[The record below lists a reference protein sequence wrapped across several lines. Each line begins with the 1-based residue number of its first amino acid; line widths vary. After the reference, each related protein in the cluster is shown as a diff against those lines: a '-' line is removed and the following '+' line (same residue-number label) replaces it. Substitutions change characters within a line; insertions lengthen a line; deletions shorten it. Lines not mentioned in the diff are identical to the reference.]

1 MKSNIYGSVEGILAY
16 IDVASSDTG
25 MGSSALAYAKQ
36 ASLSSSICIDG
47 KSISVNHIYDA
58 VIPPNIPANFNAI
71 IIQLTSEDRQFLG
84 VDVRSK
90 ETHTVIGTVTFKID
104 ERYFARLHKAVERL
118 PHTALRK
125 ILPNREVFNKRKY
138 EILPEK
144 IEWPLYKQ
152 DNRSENEK
160 RTLELDHEQFKALTM
175 MMNSNAALP
184 FIILGPFGT
193 GKTRLLA
200 RTAYN
205 MVCGD
210 RNTRNKVLLVAH
222 HQSSADTLINI
233 FSDLGNCRINVV
245 RVCKVNDYRSEQNE
259 GIDYIPINDI
269 RDGGN
274 DLDGYDIVV
283 TTLGTSH
290 SLFFKVKEYK
300 RSGYFTHIF
309 IDEGAQTREP
319 EAIIPLCFAGE
330 NTKIVIAGDHCQV
343 TIVDQGLT
351 NYMVKKA
358 NLCCIAQNM
367 L

>member
-1 MKSNIYGSVEGILAY
+1 MKSNIYGCVNGILAY

-71 IIQLTSEDRQFLG
+71 IIQLTSEDRKFLG
-84 VDVRSK
+84 VDMRSK
-90 ETHTVIGTVTFKID
+90 ETHTMIGSVTFKID
-104 ERYFARLHKAVERL
+104 ESYFARLHKAVERL
-118 PHTALRK
+118 PQTALRK
-125 ILPNREVFNKRKY
+125 ILPNREVFNKTGY

-144 IEWPLYKQ
+144 IEWPPLKL
-152 DNRSENEK
+152 DKHGKKEK
-160 RTLELDHEQFKALTM
+160 RLELDHEQLEALTM

-205 MVCGD
+205 MVCG
-210 RNTRNKVLLVAH
+210 RNIRNKVLLVAH
-222 HQSSADTLINI
+222 HQSSADTLVNI
-233 FSDLGNCRINVV
+233 FSDLGNRHINVV
-245 RVCKVNDYRSEQNE
+245 RVCKVNDYRSKRNQ
-259 GIDYIPINDI
+259 GIYYIPINDI

-274 DLDGYDIVV
+274 YLDGYNIVV
-283 TTLGTSH
+283 TTLGTSY
-290 SLFFKVKEYK
+290 SLFFKVKEDK

-343 TIVDQGLT
+343 TIVDQF
-351 NYMVKKA
+351 MV
-358 NLCCIAQNM
+358 
-367 L
+367 

>member
-1 MKSNIYGSVEGILAY
+1 MKSSIYGSVDGILAY
-16 IDVASSDTG
+16 IDIASSNTG

-36 ASLSSSICIDG
+36 ASLSSSICIAG
-47 KSISVNHIYDA
+47 KFKSVNHIYDA
-58 VIPPNIPANFNAI
+58 VIPTYIPANFNAI

-84 VDVRSK
+84 VDMRSK
-90 ETHTVIGTVTFKID
+90 EMHTVIGSVTFKID
-104 ERYFARLHKAVERL
+104 ESYFTRLRKAVERL
-118 PHTALRK
+118 PQTALRK
-125 ILPNREVFNKRKY
+125 LLPNREVFNKTRY
-138 EILPEK
+138 EILPENS
-144 IEWPLYKQ
+144 EWPQYKQ
-152 DNRSENEK
+152 DNHGKREK
-160 RTLELDHEQFKALTM
+160 QELELDHEQLEALTM

-200 RTAYN
+200 RAAYH
-205 MVCGD
+205 MACGD
-210 RNTRNKVLLVAH
+210 RNARNKVLLVAH
-222 HQSSADTLINI
+222 HQSSADTLVNI
-233 FSDLGNCRINVV
+233 FSDLGNRRINVV
-245 RVCKVNDYRSEQNE
+245 RVCKVNDYRSKQNE

-290 SLFFKVKEYK
+290 SLFFKVREDK

-330 NTKIVIAGDHCQV
+330 NTKIIIAGDHCQV
-343 TIVDQGLT
+343 TIVDQF
-351 NYMVKKA
+351 MA
-358 NLCCIAQNM
+358 
-367 L
+367 

>member
-1 MKSNIYGSVEGILAY
+1 MKSNIYGSVNGILTY

-84 VDVRSK
+84 VDVSSK
-90 ETHTVIGTVTFKID
+90 ETHTMIGSVTFKID
-104 ERYFARLHKAVERL
+104 ESYFARMHKAVERL
-118 PHTALRK
+118 PQTAVRK
-125 ILPNREVFNKRKY
+125 ILPNREVFNKTRY

-144 IEWPLYKQ
+144 IEWPPLKF
-152 DNRSENEK
+152 DKHGKKEK
-160 RTLELDHEQFKALTM
+160 RLELDHEQLEALKKM
-175 MMNSNAALP
+175 MKSNAALP

-222 HQSSADTLINI
+222 HQSSADTLVNI
-233 FSDLGNCRINVV
+233 FSDLGNHRINVV
-245 RVCKVNDYRSEQNE
+245 RVCKVNDYRSKPKQ

-274 DLDGYDIVV
+274 DLHGYDIVV

-290 SLFFKVKEYK
+290 SLFFKVKEDK
-300 RSGYFTHIF
+300 RIGYFTHIF

-343 TIVDQGLT
+343 TIADQF
-351 NYMVKKA
+351 VA
-358 NLCCIAQNM
+358 
-367 L
+367 